1 MTSRKRIQIGLIIGL
16 IIIVIGFAAS
26 RFTTVIAG
34 PSVTITSPADGALV
48 TEPTVTISGRAKRIN
63 KISLN
68 DRIIFTDDTGNF
80 NETLLLGEGYTIL
93 VIKAED
99 QFGRQVEEKIRL
111 FYKQ

>member
-1 MTSRKRIQIGLIIGL
+1 MTSRRRIQIGLTVGL
-16 IIIVIGFAAS
+16 IVIVIGFAAS

-34 PSVTITSPADGALV
+34 PSITITSPTDGAVL
-48 TEPTVTISGRAKRIN
+48 TDPTVTISGQAKRIN

-68 DRIIFTDDTGNF
+68 DRAIFTDDMGNF

-93 VIKAED
+93 VVKAED
-99 QFGRQVEEKIRL
+99 QFGRTVEKQLRL